1 MRLSLAFLLAISGVA
16 VAQTAEPSDFDVTAA
31 LEEYGVDVSA
41 IPQLAG
47 LQQRSIG
54 SACTAACG
62 SLKFLYGASRVFA
75 QNTTTYQNFTSSYWS
90 VQQEEVEPHCV
101 FKPAKDT
108 DVSIL
113 VLLSRLTQCPFA
125 AKSGG
130 HAAFAGASS
139 SQGGITVWL
148 KDINAITLNSDR
160 SIASVGPGNTWT
172 DVYSA
177 LAPYGLAVIGGRVSE
192 IGVGGLTTGGGIS
205 YYSNLYGWAADNVKS
220 FEVVTAWGQI
230 VTASETEHSD
240 LYWALRGGGNNFGI
254 VTKFNYYT
262 IPSGNLFGGTRLYTQ
277 DKFPEVLNA
286 FINVVNNASVDGKAQ
301 QYVAFVNTQGMNLAS
316 AELTYVADDT
326 EPAIFAQYRSIP
338 AISDSLSTKTLVE
351 YCASVQKSNPNG
363 LREIYWPITVHLDE
377 DFANWAVD
385 YFLSVVPQVANVSG
399 INPVLIYQ
407 GITEPILNNM
417 TKFGGNAL
425 GLDASQGPLHLMH
438 MSTWWDNATDD
449 ETVYQFVSDYFAA
462 VVAKAKSLGLYHE
475 YIYMNYASQFQD
487 VISSYGSAN
496 KARLQAI
503 ASKYDPTGV
512 YQTLQPGYFKLDG
525 GAPVATNPL

>member
-16 VAQTAEPSDFDVTAA
+16 VAQTSEPGDFDVKAA
-31 LEEYGVDVSA
+31 LAEYGVDVSA

-54 SACTAACG
+54 SSCTAACG
-62 SLKFLYGASRVFA
+62 SLSFLYGASRVFA

-90 VQQEEVEPHCV
+90 VQQEEVQPHCV
-101 FKPAKDT
+101 FKPGKAS
-108 DVSIL
+108 DVSVL

-139 SQGGITVWL
+139 SPGGITVWL
-148 KDINAITLNSDR
+148 KDINAVTLNSDK

-177 LAPYGLAVIGGRVSE
+177 LESHGLAVIGGRVSE

-205 YYSNLYGWAADNVKS
+205 YYSNLYGWASDNVQS

-230 VTASETEHSD
+230 VTASETQNSD

-262 IPSGNLFGGTRLYTQ
+262 IPSSTLFGGTRVYTEDQ
-277 DKFPEVLNA
+277 IPSVLNA
-286 FINVVNNASVDGKAQ
+286 FVNVINNASEDGNAQ
-301 QYVAFVNTQGMNLAS
+301 QYVAFLNTQGMNLAS
-316 AELTYVADDT
+316 AELTYVEDNT
-326 EPAIFAQYRSIP
+326 EPAIFEQYRSIP
-338 AISDSLSTKTLVE
+338 AVSDTLSTKTLVE

-363 LREIYWPITVHLDE
+363 LREVYWPITVYLNE

-385 YFLSVVPQVANVSG
+385 YFLSVSPQVANVSG

-407 GITEPILNNM
+407 GITEPILQNM
-417 TKFGGNAL
+417 TKYGGNAL
-425 GLDASQGPLHLMH
+425 GLDASKGPLHLMH
-438 MSTWWDNATDD
+438 ISTWWDNASDD
-449 ETVYQFVSDYFAA
+449 ETVYKFVNDYFDV

-475 YIYMNYASQFQD
+475 YIYMNYASQYQD

-496 KARLQAI
+496 RAKLQAI

-512 YQTLQPGYFKLDG
+512 FQTLQPGYFKLS
-525 GAPVATNPL
+525 GAPVVNPF